1 MHSTTAVYKLCIE
14 IPVSNSANRSNTAL
28 ISAQIPFKSSIAQMY
43 YTNILITRQL
53 TASSLITAITTS
65 TNYSIA
71 PDGEGNTLTIVAAEL
86 ARSTSCMGNHY

>member
-1 MHSTTAVYKLCIE
+1 
-14 IPVSNSANRSNTAL
+14 
-28 ISAQIPFKSSIAQMY
+28 MY